1 MKHDASSNKFIATNA
16 LRSSLRRR
24 VKMTNTT
31 IKAGNR
37 EEKQNVACGSDS
49 EPNAP
54 TE

>member
-16 LRSSLRRR
+16 LRRSLRRR

-37 EEKQNVACGSDS
+37 EEEKNVRQKQPQDG
-49 EPNAP
+49 EQQ
-54 TE
+54 